1 MCTAA
6 VTSDTFGKSAPEELW
21 DFLTKS
27 RQIGFVPLPLTLPHC
42 SAFRLSLSL
51 AGHNEIISIEIE
63 LSVSH
68 VRTGEEG
75 EEEEL
80 TEGEHEIEP
89 ADRGW
94 LPPPPIG
101 KILGKSP
108 GCEKISLR
116 GSKLDR
122 AESFK

>member
-6 VTSDTFGKSAPEELW
+6 VTSDTFGKCAPEELW

-27 RQIGFVPLPLTLPHC
+27 RQIGFVPLPLSSSLLC
-42 SAFRLSLSL
+42 FSALSL

-75 EEEEL
+75 EEEEV